1 MKKILGIFTDNCA
14 YDVLRGVQTAESN
27 DYNLVY
33 KKAIE
38 YYNKGDY
45 QRAMNLL
52 DGVRSVFVG
61 QAKAQNIAYYRAF
74 CSYNM
79 KDYQIASDLFKQFIQ
94 TYPESSFAEEC
105 LYMMGFCDY
114 KASPETTFGSAGYR
128 KSYPGIPALSESLS
142 V

>member
-1 MKKILGIFTDNCA
+1 MKLRKVFTFYFLLFVFSSIFAWCKKSVPFMKKFWGFLLVI
-14 YDVLRGVQTAESN
+14 VLMTSCGEYQSLLKSN

-105 LYMMGFCDY
+105 LYMMGF
-114 KASPETTFGSAGYR
+114 
-128 KSYPGIPALSESLS
+128 
-142 V
+142 

>member
-1 MKKILGIFTDNCA
+1 MKKFWGFLLVI
-14 YDVLRGVQTAESN
+14 VLMTSCGEYQSLLKSN

-105 LYMMGFCDY
+105 LYMMG
-114 KASPETTFGSAGYR
+114 SAGYR

>member
-1 MKKILGIFTDNCA
+1 MITTWSI
-14 YDVLRGVQTAESN
+14 
-27 DYNLVY
+27 

-74 CSYNM
+74 VV
-79 KDYQIASDLFKQFIQ
+79 II
-94 TYPESSFAEEC
+94 
-105 LYMMGFCDY
+105 
-114 KASPETTFGSAGYR
+114 
-128 KSYPGIPALSESLS
+128 
-142 V
+142 

>member
-1 MKKILGIFTDNCA
+1 MKKFWGFLLVI
-14 YDVLRGVQTAESN
+14 VLMTSCGEYQSLLKSN

-79 KDYQIASDLFKQFIQ
+79 KDYQIQAVYPDLSGKFI
-94 TYPESSFAEEC
+94 C
-105 LYMMGFCDY
+105 
-114 KASPETTFGSAGYR
+114 
-128 KSYPGIPALSESLS
+128 
-142 V
+142 

>member
-1 MKKILGIFTDNCA
+1 MKKFWGFLLVI
-14 YDVLRGVQTAESN
+14 VLMTSCGEYQSLLKSN

-94 TYPESSFAEEC
+94 TYPESFAIIKLPRNHVWISRLPKKLSGNSSF
-105 LYMMGFCDY
+105 
-114 KASPETTFGSAGYR
+114 
-128 KSYPGIPALSESLS
+128 I
-142 V
+142 

>member
-1 MKKILGIFTDNCA
+1 MKLRKVFTFYFLLFVFSSIFAWCKKSVPFMKKFWGFLLVI
-14 YDVLRGVQTAESN
+14 VLMTSCGEYQSLLKSN

-61 QAKAQNIAYYRAF
+61 HAKAQNIAY
-74 CSYNM
+74 
-79 KDYQIASDLFKQFIQ
+79 
-94 TYPESSFAEEC
+94 
-105 LYMMGFCDY
+105 
-114 KASPETTFGSAGYR
+114 
-128 KSYPGIPALSESLS
+128 
-142 V
+142 